1 MTGPAKWRRWRGW
14 PDVLAVCGYLVLAGY
29 VTERMWRFLDRY
41 LLQTNTTDQI
51 QFEYFLVHA
60 VRVVTHGENPFYTTT
75 MNHPSGV
82 NLMANTATLGLHLPL
97 VPVTMLFGPQVSF
110 AVMVT
115 GALAGTAAAWYWL
128 FSRHLVGSRFAAFV
142 AGGFCGFAP
151 GMVSQAD
158 GHPNIAAQ
166 FLVPIIVWRV
176 LRLREP
182 GHALRNGLI
191 LGLLVTY
198 QAFINEEILL
208 LTALAAGLFVGVC
221 ALHDKAVARSALP
234 AFLRALG
241 VAGLVA
247 LALLAYPLWFQF
259 FGPQHYRGQWAGAV
273 RYGTDVLSFTGFSR
287 ASFSGYPASAARLSP
302 NPSEQNAFLGWP
314 LLVLV
319 VFLAYHYRDRVVV
332 RAALVAGL
340 TMTVLSL
347 GPRLQIHGKHT
358 HWPGPFAPLYHLP
371 VFDSVIATR
380 LVLCLIPVLGL
391 LLALYLHD
399 AMTAISGGRAQVW
412 SSRLVALG
420 LVVAA
425 LLPVAPTPLPVSARP
440 PVPGFFASDRWR
452 AYVPPGSSVVTVP
465 VAGLLDGMDGMRWS
479 VRRNLEI
486 PLVGGYF
493 LGPDGSGRGMFGAP
507 KRRFTALVDEVTVS
521 KGKVPAM
528 TDADRAAVREDLRFW
543 KAAIV
548 VMPPLRQYQEQMRT
562 VAVTLLGF
570 EPQWIDGVW
579 VWDVRPMSG

>member
-191 LGLLVTY
+191 LALLVTY

-208 LTALAAGLFVGVC
+208 LTALAAGLFVGAARC
-221 ALHDKAVARSALP
+221 TTRPRHAARCPPSCARSAW
-234 AFLRALG
+234 RAWWHWRCWRTRCG
-241 VAGLVA
+241 SSSSDRSTTGASGRA
-247 LALLAYPLWFQF
+247 RCGT
-259 FGPQHYRGQWAGAV
+259 GPMSCRSPVSRGP
-273 RYGTDVLSFTGFSR
+273 RSR
-287 ASFSGYPASAARLSP
+287 AIR
-302 NPSEQNAFLGWP
+302 
-314 LLVLV
+314 
-319 VFLAYHYRDRVVV
+319 R
-332 RAALVAGL
+332 
-340 TMTVLSL
+340 
-347 GPRLQIHGKHT
+347 
-358 HWPGPFAPLYHLP
+358 
-371 VFDSVIATR
+371 
-380 LVLCLIPVLGL
+380 
-391 LLALYLHD
+391 
-399 AMTAISGGRAQVW
+399 
-412 SSRLVALG
+412 
-420 LVVAA
+420 
-425 LLPVAPTPLPVSARP
+425 RP
-440 PVPGFFASDRWR
+440 PG
-452 AYVPPGSSVVTVP
+452 
-465 VAGLLDGMDGMRWS
+465 
-479 VRRNLEI
+479 
-486 PLVGGYF
+486 
-493 LGPDGSGRGMFGAP
+493 
-507 KRRFTALVDEVTVS
+507 
-521 KGKVPAM
+521 
-528 TDADRAAVREDLRFW
+528 
-543 KAAIV
+543 
-548 VMPPLRQYQEQMRT
+548 
-562 VAVTLLGF
+562 
-570 EPQWIDGVW
+570 
-579 VWDVRPMSG
+579 